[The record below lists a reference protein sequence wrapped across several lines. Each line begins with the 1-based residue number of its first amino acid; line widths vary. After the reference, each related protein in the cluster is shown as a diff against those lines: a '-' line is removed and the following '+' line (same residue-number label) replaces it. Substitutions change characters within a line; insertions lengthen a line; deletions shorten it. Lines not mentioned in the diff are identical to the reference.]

1 MPSRPPSPAASAGTV
16 IAVLAVATVGL
27 FANTRTAPPFS
38 STYHRDASPGA
49 CNINSGRLSVRLG
62 NTRWVVTVAPAL
74 ADFAGAMQVVF
85 DGRAS
90 SPPADGVGVG
100 VGVGL
105 GEGCVSSF
113 DEE

>member
-16 IAVLAVATVGL
+16 IAVLAVATEGL

-49 CNINSGRLSVRLG
+49 CSISSGWLNVRLG
-62 NTRWVVTVAPAL
+62 NTRCVVTVAPAL
-74 ADFAGAMQVVF
+74 ADFAGARQVVF

-90 SPPADGVGVG
+90 SPAAGGVGVG
-100 VGVGL
+100 DGSGL
-105 GEGCVSSF
+105 APSF